1 MPPRITIRVNGRPAP
16 QGSKELGT
24 GGALLES
31 SAYLPA
37 WRQAVRIAAFRAYAE
52 HGILPPALPL
62 YPKRRV
68 VRLEQCVFIVT
79 DEQCRAEGTD
89 EPIGKPDVDK
99 LLRGTLDALGG
110 AARSKHSAR
119 LYADDSQVKTIGL
132 LDKIRPIPGVPLYD
146 RPGAVIVIAPA
157 DWES

>member
-1 MPPRITIRVNGRPAP
+1 MPPRLTIRANGRPAP

-31 SAYLPA
+31 SIYLPA

-52 HGILPPALPL
+52 HAILPPALPL
-62 YPKRRV
+62 YPRGRV
-68 VRLEQCVFIVT
+68 VRFERIVFVVT
-79 DEQCRAEGTD
+79 DEQCRAAGTD
-89 EPIGKPDVDK
+89 EPIGEPDVDK

-110 AARSKHSAR
+110 AKDPKRSAR

-132 LDKIRPIPGVPLYD
+132 LDKTRPMDIDGYD
-146 RPGAVIVIAPA
+146 RPGAMIIVAPA

>member
-1 MPPRITIRVNGRPAP
+1 MIRANGRPAP

-37 WRQAVRIAAFRAYAE
+37 WRQAVRIAAFRAYAGA
-52 HGILPPALPL
+52 GISPAGLPL
-62 YPKRRV
+62 YPAGRV
-68 VRLEQCVFIVT
+68 VRFERIVFVVTEQ
-79 DEQCRAEGTD
+79 QCRCDGTD
-89 EPIGKPDVDK
+89 EPIGTPDVDK

-110 AARSKHSAR
+110 SKDPKHSAR

-132 LDKIRPIPGVPLYD
+132 LDKTRPMNIAGYE
-146 RPGAVIVIAPA
+146 RPGAVIVVAPA